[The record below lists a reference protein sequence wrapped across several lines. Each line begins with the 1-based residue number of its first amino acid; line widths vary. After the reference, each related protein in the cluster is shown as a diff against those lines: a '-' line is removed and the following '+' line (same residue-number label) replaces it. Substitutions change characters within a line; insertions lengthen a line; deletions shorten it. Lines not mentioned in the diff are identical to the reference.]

1 MTKPTEQ
8 QLNEAHH
15 RLYKES
21 DNGELGEKE
30 LDRILTLEVGHTVV
44 NKYLDM
50 LERFG
55 YIEKVADSYIV
66 SRPDEELSSSG
77 EKVRSR
83 VTLPKEISEAADQ
96 FGLDLSKL
104 LLDAC
109 VREITGLKE
118 FFRSYIGEELSQQE
132 TDYVLRLFRKNLHLK
147 KGDKNEQARRDMR
160 RRDIYKECFDTGR
173 SDSNHISELR
183 KKAVDLDE
191 MLAI

>member
-1 MTKPTEQ
+1 VTKPTEQ

-66 SRPDEELSSSG
+66 ARPEEELSSSG

-118 FFRSYIGEELSQQE
+118 FFRSYIGEELSQEE

-160 RRDIYKECFDTGR
+160 RRDIYKECFDTDQ
-173 SDSNHISELR
+173 SDRNHISELR

>member
-1 MTKPTEQ
+1 VTKPTEQ

-21 DNGELGEKE
+21 DNGELSEQE

-50 LERFG
+50 LRRFG
-55 YIEKVADSYIV
+55 YIEKIADSYII
-66 SRPDEELSSSG
+66 SRPEGQLTSSG
-77 EKVRSR
+77 EKDRRR

-118 FFRSYIGEELSQQE
+118 FFRSYIGEELSQEE
-132 TDYVLRLFRKNLHLK
+132 TDYVLRLFRKDLHLK

-160 RRDIYKECFDTGR
+160 RRDIYKEAFDTDR